1 MICSKPGI
9 QESGF
14 IRAEN
19 VTKTK
24 CELNPQKNQQ
34 ALINFLIQEIFVA
47 NFVPEQN
54 LLDPNNTNNIYDAL
68 GLGDLPDTIRGLVS
82 TGNL

>member
-1 MICSKPGI
+1 MNLPKI
-9 QESGF
+9 
-14 IRAEN
+14 
-19 VTKTK
+19 
-24 CELNPQKNQQ
+24 NQQ